1 MRQWRHLEGMKTSG
15 DSSQPTV
22 YRRRLTAY
30 SSQPIADSLR
40 PGGLSWL
47 GVAQRDLLSGLSVDR
62 KPRSGDTSCVSRS
75 AFLARP
81 LVPLF
86 RAYPASQFLTERRA
100 LTRLRKTLGTR
111 PEILIFD
118 VDGVLVDVRRSYW
131 LSAIETMRY
140 VTGKRVTWPELH
152 RWKSKPGNNDDWSLV
167 SNWATALG
175 YPTSYE
181 EARDAFQKFYWGEN
195 GKPGNVR
202 KEKLVV
208 APRQIERWAGRF
220 ELDLFTGRTR
230 QEFSYTF
237 ERWPATR
244 LFRTII
250 TMDDVKHK
258 KPHPEGLLKILGGRD
273 PAAALYVGDNIDDA
287 LAARD
292 ARVSFMAILPAGTF
306 EYRKRAARF
315 RELGALGL
323 LPGIAA
329 LNDWLPR

>member
-1 MRQWRHLEGMKTSG
+1 L
-15 DSSQPTV
+15 V
-22 YRRRLTAY
+22 
-30 SSQPIADSLR
+30 
-40 PGGLSWL
+40 
-47 GVAQRDLLSGLSVDR
+47 LLF
-62 KPRSGDTSCVSRS
+62 P
-75 AFLARP
+75 
-81 LVPLF
+81 
-86 RAYPASQFLTERRA
+86 AYPASQFLTERKA
-100 LTRLRKTLGTR
+100 LTRQRKILGIR

-131 LSAIETMRY
+131 LSAIETMRA
-140 VTGKRVTWPELH
+140 VTGKRVSWAELH

-175 YPTSYE
+175 RPTSYE

-230 QEFSYTF
+230 QEFSHTF
-237 ERWPATR
+237 ARWPATR
-244 LFRTII
+244 LFRTIV

-292 ARVSFMAILPAGTF
+292 ARVPFMAILPAGTF

-315 RELGALGL
+315 RELGAIGL

-329 LNDWLPR
+329 LNEWLPRG